1 MAGDRECKCVLDADS
16 GGREGDGR
24 QKRGRVSETRWMVE
38 HGSDEGGVSLGSK
51 VTEEGPGTGG
61 TRLERLIVQS
71 DQVYQVRHEFRTE
84 AELYHYLVKFGDILD
99 MRQVDGTEFKDCLNI
114 PSTALVTYNGTAFRI
129 LYDNCPGVGITKFD
143 EKQTWKLR
151 MTDTTDFDNITGM
164 TGAGL
169 RR

>member
-1 MAGDRECKCVLDADS
+1 MGLAKLEVTKNLILAGAEIPSKLARDLDPLGADPNDRNWVLLECVLLPILEAESFVELGRHARNGGGGGTTRGDVGLG
-16 GGREGDGR
+16 GGREGEGR
-24 QKRGRVSETRWMVE
+24 RKRGRVSETRWMVE

-99 MRQVDGTEFKDCLNI
+99 MRQVH
-114 PSTALVTYNGTAFRI
+114 
-129 LYDNCPGVGITKFD
+129 
-143 EKQTWKLR
+143 
-151 MTDTTDFDNITGM
+151 
-164 TGAGL
+164 
-169 RR
+169 RRN